1 MRVLVST
8 RLPAEGFSELEKK
21 FEVVFPEKEIFS
33 KKEVLQ
39 LIPEFDAF
47 IPTFQFKVDRDVIDA
62 GAQGKLK
69 IIANYGVGY
78 DNIDV
83 DFATKCG
90 IVVTNTPDPV
100 VEPTAEMAVALMLAV
115 ARRISE
121 CDRKLRTNDGIKWG
135 VMENLGI
142 SLCGKTMGIV
152 GMGRIGKAVARRA
165 VALGMN
171 IIYFNRNPLDKE
183 TETKL
188 KVRYATL
195 EQLLSES
202 DVISLHVPLNESTFH
217 LINENTFRLMKP
229 SAILIN
235 TARGPVVDE
244 TALVKALTNHKLFGA
259 GLDVF
264 EHEPVIPED
273 LKKLD
278 NVVLS
283 PHNGTGTID
292 DRNEMSRFASRNIL
306 RFFEGDKNISRV
318 N

>member
-8 RLPAEGFSELEKK
+8 RLPEEGFSELMKK
-21 FEVVFPEKEIFS
+21 FEVIFPEKEIFS
-33 KKEVLQ
+33 KEEVVQ
-39 LIPEFDAF
+39 IIPEFDAF
-47 IPTFQFKVDRDVIDA
+47 IPTFQFKVDRDVISA

-100 VEPTAEMAVALMLAV
+100 VEPTAEMAIALMLTV
-115 ARRISE
+115 ARRVSE
-121 CDRKLRTNDGIKWG
+121 CDRKLRTDSSIKWG

-142 SLCGKTMGIV
+142 SLYGKKLGIV
-152 GMGRIGKAVARRA
+152 GLGRIGKAVARRA
-165 VALGMN
+165 AALGMK
-171 IIYFNRNPLDKE
+171 IIYFNRNPLDKK

-188 KVRYATL
+188 KARYAPL
-195 EQLLSES
+195 GQLLCES
-202 DVISLHVPLNESTFH
+202 DVISLHVPLTESTFH
-217 LINENTFRLMKP
+217 LINENTLRLMKP
-229 SAILIN
+229 TAILIN
-235 TARGPVVDE
+235 TSRGAVIDE
-244 TALVKALTNHKLFGA
+244 SALTEALTKHKIFGA

-264 EHEPVIPED
+264 EHEPTIPEN

-292 DRNEMSRFASRNIL
+292 DRNAMSRFASQNIL
-306 RFFEGDKNISRV
+306 RFFEGNKNISRV

>member
-8 RLPAEGFSELEKK
+8 RLPEEGFSELMKK

-33 KKEVLQ
+33 KEEVVQ
-39 LIPEFDAF
+39 IIPEFDAF
-47 IPTFQFKVDRDVIDA
+47 IPTFQFKVDRDVISA

-100 VEPTAEMAVALMLAV
+100 VEPTAEMAIALMLTV
-115 ARRISE
+115 ARRVSE
-121 CDRKLRTNDGIKWG
+121 CDRKLRTDSSIKWG

-142 SLCGKTMGIV
+142 SLYGKTLGIV
-152 GMGRIGKAVARRA
+152 GLGRIGKAVARRA
-165 VALGMN
+165 VALGMK
-171 IIYFNRNPLDKE
+171 ILYFNRNSLDQK

-188 KVRYATL
+188 EARYAPL
-195 EQLLSES
+195 KQLLCES
-202 DVISLHVPLNESTFH
+202 DVISLHVPLPESTFH
-217 LINENTFRLMKP
+217 LINENTLRWMKP
-229 SAILIN
+229 TAILIN
-235 TARGPVVDE
+235 SSRGAVIDE
-244 TALVKALTNHKLFGA
+244 SALTEALTNHKIFGA

-264 EHEPVIPED
+264 EHEPTIPEN

-292 DRNEMSRFASRNIL
+292 DRNAMSRFASQNIL
-306 RFFEGDKNISRV
+306 RFFEGNKNISRV

>member
-8 RLPAEGFSELEKK
+8 RLPEEGFSELMKK
-21 FEVVFPEKEIFS
+21 FEVIFPEKEIFS
-33 KKEVLQ
+33 KEEVVQ
-39 LIPEFDAF
+39 IIPEFDAF
-47 IPTFQFKVDRDVIDA
+47 IPTFQFKVDRDVIGA

-100 VEPTAEMAVALMLAV
+100 V
-115 ARRISE
+115 
-121 CDRKLRTNDGIKWG
+121 DRKLRTDNSIKWG

-142 SLCGKTMGIV
+142 SLYGKTLGIV
-152 GMGRIGKAVARRA
+152 GLGRIGKAVARRA
-165 VALGMN
+165 AALGMK
-171 IIYFNRNPLDKE
+171 IIYFNRNPLDKK

-188 KVRYATL
+188 KARYAPL
-195 EQLLSES
+195 GQLLCES
-202 DVISLHVPLNESTFH
+202 DVISLHVPLTESTFH
-217 LINENTFRLMKP
+217 LINENTLRLMKP
-229 SAILIN
+229 TAILIN
-235 TARGPVVDE
+235 TSRGPVIDE
-244 TALVKALTNHKLFGA
+244 SALTEALTNHKIFGA

-264 EHEPVIPED
+264 EHEPTIPEN

-283 PHNGTGTID
+283 PHNGTATIE
-292 DRNEMSRFASRNIL
+292 DRNAMSRFASQNIL
-306 RFFEGDKNISRV
+306 RFFEGNKNISRV